1 MVNNLLEKIK
11 KDLLDGD
18 FVSRHDAYKLFART
32 FKPGFKDKQKVWDK
46 LEEIEYIRYEESIKG
61 DLIPVWEEEY

>member
-1 MVNNLLEKIK
+1 MNLIEEIKNNLLSGE
-11 KDLLDGD
+11 
-18 FVSRHDAYKLFART
+18 FVSRHDAYNLFAHT

-61 DLIPVWEEEY
+61 NLIPVWEK